1 MKSRARPSGSK
12 LRVAS
17 GLLGLSALVVVL
29 VVNVVASAAP
39 AATKKTAAHN
49 CPVATGSGDT
59 TFVRNFN
66 PYQGDSPTRDFTWGA
81 IYEPLVIVTA
91 AGKGSITPWL
101 AKSYAWSKD
110 GKTLT
115 LAIRPGV
122 KWSDGKPLTNKDV
135 VFSLTAGLK
144 NPAMDRV
151 GLTSKDREISSIH
164 TASGNRVIIKLNQVD
179 STFFGNNLNAQ
190 FVVPQHIFAAH
201 VADITKWTN
210 PDPVGTGPFTKVV
223 RFTAQ
228 DYVLGKNPHYWMPGA
243 PHVSCLERLAATSN
257 DAALVQ
263 IVSGQADWSHNFV
276 ANVETAYI
284 AHDKAHYHSFYDTQ
298 ALPIGLYFD
307 VTKYP
312 YSIVAFRKG
321 LSQAIDRSKVSK
333 LGEYGYA
340 PPTDALGI
348 SGMWPGWVDK
358 SLVPTAKKLATY
370 NPAAAKA
377 TLTAAGFT
385 YKGSKLYDPK
395 GNPVSFQVHVIGGWS
410 DWVASLNIITQNL
423 RDIGVDASVKL
434 EPDWNSWYP
443 DASAGRIVS
452 LLWNYGGGFTP
463 YGFYKSHFDTA
474 SFRPSGQDEGCCGDW
489 EHFQSA
495 QGTQLL
501 AQFRQTLDTKKQHQI
516 VNQLQKIFLDNLPF
530 IPLFIGPRW
539 STYSTKFFTGWTTPQ
554 NTYADPI
561 FNTFPDNTLIF
572 TRLRPAK

>member
-1 MKSRARPSGSK
+1 
-12 LRVAS
+12 VAS
-17 GLLGLSALVVVL
+17 GLLGLCALVVVL

-39 AATKKTAAHN
+39 AATKKAAASHP

-66 PYQGDSPTRDFTWGA
+66 PYQADSPTRDFTWGA

-91 AGKGSITPWL
+91 AGKGSTTPWL
-101 AKSYAWSKD
+101 AKSFAWSKD

-115 LAIRPGV
+115 LQIRSGV

-144 NPAMDRV
+144 EPAMDRV
-151 GLTSKDREISSIH
+151 GLTSKDREISSIR
-164 TASGNRVIIKLNQVD
+164 TASGNRVVIKLNQVD
-179 STFFGNNLNAQ
+179 STFLGSNLNAQ

-201 VADITKWTN
+201 VSDIKTWTN
-210 PDPVGTGPFTKVV
+210 PNPVGTGPFTKVT
-223 RFTAQ
+223 RFTPQ
-228 DYVLGKNPHYWMPGA
+228 DYVLGKNPTYWQKGLPK
-243 PHVSCLERLAATSN
+243 VSCLERLAATSN

-284 AHDKAHYHSFYDTQ
+284 AHDPAHYHSYYDTQ
-298 ALPIGLYFD
+298 ALPIGLFFD
-307 VTKYP
+307 VNKYP
-312 YSIVAFRKG
+312 YSIIGFRKG
-321 LSQAIDRSKVSK
+321 LSQAIDRNKVSK

-358 SLVPTAKKLATY
+358 TLVPAAKKLATY

-452 LLWNYGGGFTP
+452 LLWQYGGGFTP
-463 YGFYKSHFDTA
+463 YGFYKSHFDTS

-495 QGTQLL
+495 EGTQLL
-501 AQFRQTLDTKKQHQI
+501 AQFRQTLDVKKQHQI
-516 VNQLQKIFLDNLPF
+516 VNRLQKIFLDNMPF
-530 IPLFIGPRW
+530 ISLFIGPRW
-539 STYSTKFFTGWTTPQ
+539 STYSTKYFTGWTTAKNP
-554 NTYADPI
+554 YADPI
-561 FNTFPDNTLIF
+561 FNTFPDNTLVF
-572 TRLRPAK
+572 THLRPAK